1 MDEGWH
7 GMIRTGSLATEEALD
22 RLLALLA
29 DEAPAE
35 AFDRLA
41 AAVEAGP
48 AGPDRDLLLLTLA
61 RAGRVRGLLA
71 HRKRR
76 EKETQALFDSARD
89 LSSLREVDEV
99 LEAIAARARVLLGT
113 DTAYLALVDPATG
126 EALMRITLGTV
137 TTPIETVRQSP
148 GLGVGGRIL
157 HTGRPYATAN
167 YLRDTTLRRDPAVT
181 DAVVEDGLISIAGV
195 PMRLREDVVGLL
207 FVANRYERRFEQ
219 SEIALL
225 SSLADHASIV
235 IDNARLFART
245 EASAQEL
252 REANAE
258 LARYGRAL
266 ERAGAAHEQ
275 LMPMALR
282 RADVGELAGT
292 VARML
297 DGTVTVVDGRGRV
310 ITTTGGPT
318 ETGALPPDPDPPTA
332 GADTRPG
339 VARRVPPVDGAAQ
352 AWAVP
357 VQAGPESFGT
367 LLFTARTDLADTDVR
382 TLERAAQ
389 TAALLLLMER
399 GVSAAEQQMRGE
411 LIDDLLAE
419 REPDWDSFRRRSAR
433 SAGLDLSAPHTVLV
447 LTATG
452 ATRRQLLRAAAEYA
466 APRRGL
472 ATEHAGRVVLLLPGV
487 DSATAAARVPGELS
501 RSIDGEVTAGVAGP
515 AGGAEAVRG
524 LHREADRCH
533 RLLLALGRTGQG
545 AGTAELGVLGLVL
558 ESTSQPQ
565 MARLLDETLGPVL
578 RYDADNGSLLRETLD
593 GYFAAGQNP
602 RAAARTL
609 QVHPNTVY
617 QRLDRIDRVLGGA
630 HWREPAGALTM
641 QLALQLHRVLER
653 VPAEVLL
660 GGRSAAR

>member
-1 MDEGWH
+1 MLRSGSPA
-7 GMIRTGSLATEEALD
+7 TGDALD
-22 RLLALLA
+22 RLLSLLA

-113 DTAYLALVDPATG
+113 DAAYLALVDPASGDAT
-126 EALMRITLGTV
+126 MRITLGTV
-137 TTPIETVRQSP
+137 TTAIESVRQRP

-167 YLRDTTLRRDPAVT
+167 YLRDTTLRRDPTVT
-181 DAVVEDGLISIAGV
+181 DAVVEDGLVSIAGV
-195 PMRLREDVVGLL
+195 PMRLREEIVGLL

-252 REANAE
+252 REANEE

-282 RADVGELAGT
+282 RADIGELAET

-297 DGTVTVVDGRGRV
+297 DGTVTVLDGHGRV
-310 ITTTGGPT
+310 LATTGGPDDPVVDP
-318 ETGALPPDPDPPTA
+318 GPPPA
-332 GADTRPG
+332 AVDTRPG
-339 VARRVPPVDGAAQ
+339 VARRLPATDGAGQ
-352 AWAVP
+352 AWAVG
-357 VQAGPESFGT
+357 VQAGPENFGT
-367 LLFTARTDLADTDVR
+367 LLFTARTELADTDVR

-399 GVSAAEQQMRGE
+399 EVSAAEQQMRGE

-433 SAGLDLSAPHTVLV
+433 SAGLDLTAPHTVLV
-447 LTATG
+447 LTATRV
-452 ATRRQLLRAAAEYA
+452 TRRQLLRATAEYA

-472 ATEHAGRVVLLLPGV
+472 ATEHTGRVVLLLPGV
-487 DSATAAARVPGELS
+487 DASTAAARVPAELS
-501 RSIDGEVTAGVAGP
+501 RAVDGEVTAGVAGP
-515 AGGAEAVRG
+515 AGGAPAVRG

-545 AGTAELGVLGLVL
+545 ASTAELGVLGLVL
-558 ESTSQPQ
+558 ESTSPAQL
-565 MARLLDETLGPVL
+565 ARLLEETLGPLL
-578 RYDADNGSLLRETLD
+578 RYDAENGSLLRETLD
-593 GYFAAGQNP
+593 GYFAGGQNP
-602 RAAARTL
+602 RAAARAL

-617 QRLDRIDRVLGGA
+617 QRLDRVDRVLGGA
-630 HWREPAGALTM
+630 RWREPAGALTM

-660 GGRSAAR
+660 GGRSGTL